1 MCDKHDPEYFPK
13 FKQWCD
19 DYFLIKHRNERRGC
33 GGIFFDDLNN
43 KDADSIFAF
52 SEDCQKAVV
61 SQPCSTAILSKHM
74 QMQVCRLGQSQCLNT
89 KHTEHMDAKQYWF
102 GHLGEDVA
110 SCMPDMYRLL
120 TFLLL
125 NIHQMLLG
133 LCQEPATSAIAVPI
147 CICNCP

>member
-1 MCDKHDPEYFPK
+1 MDSNVSPANAYITYISPTGLPRPCAYNLELLLYCTHGCKFCFSLRQAVCDKHDPEYHPK

-61 SQPCSTAILSKHM
+61 SHPCSN
-74 QMQVCRLGQSQCLNT
+74 V
-89 KHTEHMDAKQYWF
+89 
-102 GHLGEDVA
+102 V
-110 SCMPDMYRLL
+110 LL
-120 TFLLL
+120 KLTLLV
-125 NIHQMLLG
+125 MK
-133 LCQEPATSAIAVPI
+133 PT
-147 CICNCP
+147 